1 MSHRLERYRDILG
14 RVLGRG
20 LLEADGAS
28 KDELIRAESRLGCSL
43 PAALYEYVLIAGNAD
58 DANRIYNVLF
68 RPDEFVVEGGYLVFM
83 EENQAVVHWGIPV
96 DHLNEPDPEVWQ
108 RVNGPEPA
116 WYSEELPFSSF
127 MMKNLAWQ
135 VGLEPE

>member
-1 MSHRLERYRDILG
+1 MPSRLERYQEILE
-14 RVLGRG
+14 RVLERR
-20 LLEADGAS
+20 LLETDGTLE
-28 KDELIRAESRLGCSL
+28 DELIRAESRLGFFL
-43 PAALYEYVLIAGNAD
+43 PVAVREYFLIAGNVD
-58 DANRIYNVLF
+58 DANRIHNVLF
-68 RPDEFVVEGGYLVFM
+68 RPDEFIVEGGYLVFM

-127 MMKNLAWQ
+127 MIGNLAWQ
-135 VGLEPE
+135 SGFEP